1 LDGAAIRFATRLS
14 IFIKESIVQFQ
25 NEFQMG
31 ISRRFMLAAGLGA
44 TLSPQVFSQTAS
56 FPSKPIRLISGATA
70 GSASDLIARAL
81 AEKFQT
87 EFGVPVVVENKAGAA
102 GAVAVQTIL
111 SAPPDGHTIFVYTAA
126 HTVLPL
132 ISKLPYD
139 PLRDFSAVT
148 PLGVVPNVMVVS
160 PTKNYKTVRD
170 VVQAAKANPKALN
183 YASAGTGS
191 ATHMSAEKFRI
202 ATGIEAV
209 HVPFK
214 GSPEAITETMAGRI
228 DYFFA
233 PLVSALPQIKAGKL
247 LPLAVGTPKR
257 SSQLPNVPTLQ
268 ESGISQADYLFWI
281 GMLVSSKTP
290 RDIVQRI
297 NQSTLKALQLPEVK
311 EKMNTLGAEMMPMT
325 PEQFDALI
333 KEELVVNAAIV
344 KASGISL
351 E

>member
-1 LDGAAIRFATRLS
+1 MHQQSDIRVGVKRRLL
-14 IFIKESIVQFQ
+14 
-25 NEFQMG
+25 
-31 ISRRFMLAAGLGA
+31 LAAGLGA
-44 TLSPQVFSQTAS
+44 SLVPQAFGQTAS

-81 AEKFQT
+81 AEKFQI

-160 PTKNYKTVRD
+160 PNKAYKTVRD
-170 VVQAAKANPKALN
+170 VVQAAKANPGALN

-202 ATGIEAV
+202 ATGIDAV

-268 ESGISQADYLFWI
+268 EAGISQADYLFWI

-290 RDIVQRI
+290 RDVVQRI

-311 EKMNTLGAEMMPMT
+311 EKMNTLGAEMMPMS

-333 KEELVVNAAIV
+333 REELVVNAAIV
-344 KASGISL
+344 KASGIHL
-351 E
+351 D

>member
-1 LDGAAIRFATRLS
+1 MQQQTDIRMGVKRRLL
-14 IFIKESIVQFQ
+14 
-25 NEFQMG
+25 
-31 ISRRFMLAAGLGA
+31 LAAGLGA
-44 TLSPQVFSQTAS
+44 SLVPQAFGQTAS

-81 AEKFQT
+81 AEKFQI

-160 PTKNYKTVRD
+160 PNKTYKTVRD
-170 VVQAAKANPKALN
+170 VVQAAKANPGALN

-202 ATGIEAV
+202 ATGIDAV

-268 ESGISQADYLFWI
+268 EAGISQADYLFWI

-290 RDIVQRI
+290 RDVVQRI

-311 EKMNTLGAEMMPMT
+311 EKMNTLGAEMMPMS

-333 KEELVVNAAIV
+333 REELVVNAAIV
-344 KASGISL
+344 KASGIHL
-351 E
+351 D

>member
-1 LDGAAIRFATRLS
+1 VQQQTDIRVGMKRRLL
-14 IFIKESIVQFQ
+14 
-25 NEFQMG
+25 
-31 ISRRFMLAAGLGA
+31 LAAGLGA
-44 TLSPQVFSQTAS
+44 SLVPQAFGQTAS

-81 AEKFQT
+81 AEKFQI

-160 PTKNYKTVRD
+160 PNKAYKTVRD
-170 VVQAAKANPKALN
+170 VVQAAKANPGALN

-202 ATGIEAV
+202 ATGIDAV

-268 ESGISQADYLFWI
+268 EAGISQADYLFWI

-311 EKMNTLGAEMMPMT
+311 EKMNTLGAEMMPMS

-333 KEELVVNAAIV
+333 REELVVNAAIV
-344 KASGISL
+344 KASGIHL
-351 E
+351 D

>member
-1 LDGAAIRFATRLS
+1 MQLPID
-14 IFIKESIVQFQ
+14 FQ
-25 NEFQMG
+25 WG
-31 ISRRFMLAAGLGA
+31 ISRRLLLAAGLGSA
-44 TLSPQVFSQTAS
+44 LSPHAFGQTAS

-70 GSASDLIARAL
+70 GSASDLIARSL
-81 AEKFQT
+81 AEKFQI

-160 PTKNYKTVRD
+160 PNKAYKTVRD
-170 VVQAAKANPKALN
+170 VVQAAKANPGALN

-268 ESGISQADYLFWI
+268 EAGIAQADYLFWI

-290 RDIVQRI
+290 RDVVQRI

-333 KEELVVNAAIV
+333 REELVVNAAIV
-344 KASGISL
+344 KASGIHL
-351 E
+351 D

>member
-1 LDGAAIRFATRLS
+1 
-14 IFIKESIVQFQ
+14 
-25 NEFQMG
+25 MG

-44 TLSPQVFSQTAS
+44 TLSPQVFSQTAG

-87 EFGVPVVVENKAGAA
+87 EFGVPVVVENKVGAA

-170 VVQAAKANPKALN
+170 VIQAAKANPKALN

-233 PLVSALPQIKAGKL
+233 PLVSALPLIKSGKL

-333 KEELVVNAAIV
+333 KDELVVNAAIV
-344 KASGISL
+344 KASAISL

>member
-1 LDGAAIRFATRLS
+1 MQQQTDIRVGVKRRLL
-14 IFIKESIVQFQ
+14 
-25 NEFQMG
+25 
-31 ISRRFMLAAGLGA
+31 LAAGLGA
-44 TLSPQVFSQTAS
+44 SLVPQAFGQTAS

-81 AEKFQT
+81 AEKFQI

-160 PTKNYKTVRD
+160 PNKAYKTVRD
-170 VVQAAKANPKALN
+170 VVQAAKANPGALN

-202 ATGIEAV
+202 ATGIDAV

-268 ESGISQADYLFWI
+268 EAGISQADYLFWI

-290 RDIVQRI
+290 RDVVQRI

-311 EKMNTLGAEMMPMT
+311 EKMNTLGAEMMPMS

-333 KEELVVNAAIV
+333 REELVVNAAIV
-344 KASGISL
+344 KASGIHL
-351 E
+351 D

>member
-1 LDGAAIRFATRLS
+1 MQQQTDIRVGVKRRLL
-14 IFIKESIVQFQ
+14 
-25 NEFQMG
+25 
-31 ISRRFMLAAGLGA
+31 LAAGLGA
-44 TLSPQVFSQTAS
+44 SLVPQAFGQTAS

-81 AEKFQT
+81 AEKFQI

-160 PTKNYKTVRD
+160 PNKTYKTVRD
-170 VVQAAKANPKALN
+170 VVQAAKANPGALN

-202 ATGIEAV
+202 ATGIDAV

-268 ESGISQADYLFWI
+268 EAGISQADYLFWI

-290 RDIVQRI
+290 RDVVQRI

-311 EKMNTLGAEMMPMT
+311 EKMNTLGAEMMPMS

-333 KEELVVNAAIV
+333 REELVVNAAIV
-344 KASGISL
+344 KASGIHL
-351 E
+351 D

>member
-1 LDGAAIRFATRLS
+1 MH
-14 IFIKESIVQFQ
+14 FQ

>member
-1 LDGAAIRFATRLS
+1 MGVKRRLL
-14 IFIKESIVQFQ
+14 
-25 NEFQMG
+25 
-31 ISRRFMLAAGLGA
+31 LAAGLGA
-44 TLSPQVFSQTAS
+44 SLVPQAFGQTAS

-81 AEKFQT
+81 AEKFQI

-160 PTKNYKTVRD
+160 PNKTYKTVRD
-170 VVQAAKANPKALN
+170 VVQAAKANPGALN

-202 ATGIEAV
+202 ATGIDAV

-268 ESGISQADYLFWI
+268 EAGISQADYLFWI

-290 RDIVQRI
+290 RDVVQRI

-311 EKMNTLGAEMMPMT
+311 EKMNTLGAEMMPMS

-333 KEELVVNAAIV
+333 REELVVNAAIV
-344 KASGISL
+344 KASGIHL
-351 E
+351 D

>member
-1 LDGAAIRFATRLS
+1 
-14 IFIKESIVQFQ
+14 
-25 NEFQMG
+25 MG

>member
-1 LDGAAIRFATRLS
+1 LFNLIFRELSVQQQTDIRVGVKRSFTFGCGSWR
-14 IFIKESIVQFQ
+14 QPC
-25 NEFQMG
+25 
-31 ISRRFMLAAGLGA
+31 
-44 TLSPQVFSQTAS
+44 PQAFGQTAS

-81 AEKFQT
+81 AEKFQI

-160 PTKNYKTVRD
+160 PNKTYKTVRD
-170 VVQAAKANPKALN
+170 VVQAAKANPGALN

-202 ATGIEAV
+202 ATGIDAV

-268 ESGISQADYLFWI
+268 EAGISQADYLFWI

-290 RDIVQRI
+290 RDVVQRI

-311 EKMNTLGAEMMPMT
+311 EKMNTLGAEMMPMS

-333 KEELVVNAAIV
+333 REELVVNAAIV
-344 KASGISL
+344 KASGIHL
-351 E
+351 D

>member
-1 LDGAAIRFATRLS
+1 MHQQSDIRVGVKRRLL
-14 IFIKESIVQFQ
+14 
-25 NEFQMG
+25 
-31 ISRRFMLAAGLGA
+31 LAAGLGA
-44 TLSPQVFSQTAS
+44 SLVPQAFGQTAS

-81 AEKFQT
+81 AEKFQI

-160 PTKNYKTVRD
+160 PNKTYKTVRD
-170 VVQAAKANPKALN
+170 VVQAAKANPGALN

-202 ATGIEAV
+202 ATGIDAV

-268 ESGISQADYLFWI
+268 EAGISQADYLFWI

-290 RDIVQRI
+290 RDVVQRI

-311 EKMNTLGAEMMPMT
+311 EKMNTLGAEMMPMS

-333 KEELVVNAAIV
+333 REELVVNAAIV
-344 KASGISL
+344 KASGIHL
-351 E
+351 D

>member
-1 LDGAAIRFATRLS
+1 MQQQTDIRVGMKRRLL
-14 IFIKESIVQFQ
+14 
-25 NEFQMG
+25 
-31 ISRRFMLAAGLGA
+31 LAAGLGA
-44 TLSPQVFSQTAS
+44 SLVPQAFGQTAS

-81 AEKFQT
+81 AEKFQI

-160 PTKNYKTVRD
+160 PNKAYKTVRD
-170 VVQAAKANPKALN
+170 VVQAAKANPGALN

-202 ATGIEAV
+202 ATGIDAV

-268 ESGISQADYLFWI
+268 EAGISQADYLFWI

-311 EKMNTLGAEMMPMT
+311 EKMNTLGAEMMPMS

-333 KEELVVNAAIV
+333 REELVVNAAIV
-344 KASGISL
+344 KASGIHL
-351 E
+351 D